1 MYGLEN
7 DWGLKMIG
15 MNIVV
20 VFPGQ
25 GSQSIGMLA
34 DYAES
39 WPQIEETFKQASDVL
54 GYDCWDIVCN
64 GPAEKLNKTEIT
76 QPIMLAADIA
86 VLRVMAQQCMLMPMV
101 FAGHS
106 LGEYAALVAAEALDF
121 EDAIKLV
128 SKRGQLMQAAVPEGK
143 GAMSAIIGLNDEA
156 IIQIC
161 EQVSKDLGEP
171 VEAVNFNSPGQV
183 VIAGATDAV
192 NKAMELLKEE
202 GAKRALPLPV
212 SVPSHSSL
220 MKPAADE
227 LAEYLKGVNINKP
240 KIQVIHNVDA
250 KSHDD
255 PNAIRDAL
263 AKQLYSPVQWS
274 HTIQIITDGA
284 DVVVECGPGKVLGG
298 LTRRINKEVKS
309 YSLDSMV
316 AMQKFLDSM
325 ADED

>member
-1 MYGLEN
+1 
-7 DWGLKMIG
+7 MIG

-25 GSQSIGMLA
+25 GSQSIGMLS
-34 DYAES
+34 DYAET

-54 GYDCWDIVCN
+54 AYDCWDIVCN

-86 VLRVMAQQCMLMPMV
+86 VMRVMVEQCMLTPMV

-128 SKRGQLMQAAVPEGK
+128 AKRGQLMQAAVPEGK
-143 GAMSAIIGLNDEA
+143 GAMSAIIGLNDDA

-161 EQVSKDLGEP
+161 EQVSNDIGEP

-227 LAEYLKGVNINKP
+227 LAEYLKAVNISKP

-250 KSHDD
+250 KSHDEPD
-255 PNAIRDAL
+255 AIREAL
-263 AKQLYSPVQWS
+263 AKQLYNPVQWT
-274 HTIQIITDGA
+274 HTIQIISDGA
-284 DVVVECGPGKVLGG
+284 DAVVECGPGKVLGG
-298 LTRRINKEVKS
+298 LTRRINKEVAS
-309 YSLDSMV
+309 YSLDSMA
-316 AMQKFLDSM
+316 AMEKFLNSM
-325 ADED
+325 SLED

>member
-1 MYGLEN
+1 
-7 DWGLKMIG
+7 MIG

-25 GSQSIGMLA
+25 GSQSIGMLS
-34 DYAES
+34 DYAET
-39 WPQIEETFKQASDVL
+39 WPLVEETFKEASDLL

-64 GPAEKLNKTEIT
+64 GPAEKINKTEIT

-86 VLRVMAQQCMLMPMV
+86 VMRIMAQQCMLRPMV

-106 LGEYAALVAAEALDF
+106 LGEYAALVAADSISFA
-121 EDAIKLV
+121 DAIKLV

-143 GAMSAIIGLNDEA
+143 GAMAAIIGLNDDA
-156 IIQIC
+156 IIQTC
-161 EQVSKDLGEP
+161 EQVTTESGEP

-183 VIAGATDAV
+183 VIAGEANAV
-192 NKAMELLKEE
+192 SKAMERLKEV

-220 MKPAADE
+220 MKSAADE
-227 LAEYLKGVNINKP
+227 LADYLKTVAINTP

-250 KSHDD
+250 KSHDEPD
-255 PNAIRDAL
+255 AIRDAL
-263 AKQLYSPVQWS
+263 AKQLYNPVQWT
-274 HTIQIITDGA
+274 HTIQIISDGA

-298 LTRRINKEVKS
+298 LTRRINKEVNS
-309 YSLDSMV
+309 FSLDNMA

-325 ADED
+325 ADEI

>member
-1 MYGLEN
+1 M
-7 DWGLKMIG
+7 DG

-25 GSQSIGMLA
+25 GSQSIGMLS
-34 DYAES
+34 DYTEA
-39 WPQIEETFKQASDVL
+39 WPQVEETFKQASDVL

-64 GPAEKLNKTEIT
+64 GPAEKINKTEIT

-86 VLRVMAQQCMLMPMV
+86 VMRVMGQQCMLTPMV

-106 LGEYAALVAAEALDF
+106 LGEYAALVAAQALDF

-128 SKRGQLMQAAVPEGK
+128 SKRGQLMQAAVPEGE
-143 GAMSAIIGLNDEA
+143 GAMAAIIGLPDDP
-156 IIQIC
+156 IISIC
-161 EQVSKDLGEP
+161 EQVSTDIGKP

-183 VIAGATDAV
+183 VIAGATEAV
-192 NKAMELLKEE
+192 EKAIESLKEE

-227 LAEYLKGVNINKP
+227 LAEYLKGVTINQP

-250 KSHDD
+250 KSHDE
-255 PNAIRDAL
+255 PAAIRDAL
-263 AKQLYSPVQWS
+263 AKQLYNPVQWT
-274 HTIQIITDGA
+274 HTIQIISDGA
-284 DVVVECGPGKVLGG
+284 DVGVECGPGKLLGG

-309 YSLDSMV
+309 FSLDST
-316 AMQKFLDSM
+316 ASMQKFLDSM
-325 ADED
+325 V

>member
-1 MYGLEN
+1 M
-7 DWGLKMIG
+7 DG

-25 GSQSIGMLA
+25 GSQSIGMLS
-34 DYAES
+34 DYAET

-54 GYDCWDIVCN
+54 AYDCWDIVCN
-64 GPAEKLNKTEIT
+64 GPVEKINKTEIT

-128 SKRGQLMQAAVPEGK
+128 SRRGQLMQAAVPQGE
-143 GAMSAIIGLNDEA
+143 GAMAAIIGLNDDP
-156 IIQIC
+156 IINIC
-161 EQVSKDLGEP
+161 EQVSADTGIP

-183 VIAGATDAV
+183 VIAGATEAV

-202 GAKRALPLPV
+202 GAKRVLPLPV

-227 LAEYLKGVNINKP
+227 LADYLKDVAINTP
-240 KIQVIHNVDA
+240 KVQVIHNVDA
-250 KSHDD
+250 KSHENPDD
-255 PNAIRDAL
+255 IRDAL
-263 AKQLYSPVQWS
+263 VRQLYNPVRWKQ
-274 HTIQIITDGA
+274 TIQIITDGA

-298 LTRRINKEVKS
+298 LTRRINKDVNS
-309 YSLDSMV
+309 YSLDNMAS
-316 AMQKFLDSM
+316 MQKFLDTM
-325 ADED
+325 V

>member
-1 MYGLEN
+1 
-7 DWGLKMIG
+7 

-25 GSQSIGMLA
+25 GSQSVGMLA
-34 DYAES
+34 DYAET
-39 WPQIEETFKQASDVL
+39 WPQIEETFKQASNVL

-64 GPAEKLNKTEIT
+64 GPTEKINKTEIT

-86 VLRVMAQQCMLMPMV
+86 VMRVMAQQCMLTPMV

-106 LGEYAALVAAEALDF
+106 LGEYAALVAAESINF

-128 SKRGQLMQAAVPEGK
+128 AKRGQLMQAAVPEGE
-143 GAMSAIIGLNDEA
+143 GAMAAIIGLTDEP
-156 IIQIC
+156 IIKIC
-161 EQVSKDLGEP
+161 EQVSSDIGAP

-183 VIAGATDAV
+183 VIAGATAAV
-192 NKAMELLKEE
+192 NKAMALLKEA

-227 LAEYLKGVNINKP
+227 LSEYLKTVNISTP

-250 KSHDD
+250 KLHDD
-255 PNAIRDAL
+255 PDAIREAL
-263 AKQLYSPVQWS
+263 AKQLYNPVQWT
-274 HTIQIITDGA
+274 HTVQIIADSA

-298 LTRRINKEVKS
+298 LTRRINKDVKS
-309 YSLDSMV
+309 FSLDSIASMD
-316 AMQKFLDSM
+316 KFLDAMSTV
-325 ADED
+325 D

>member
-1 MYGLEN
+1 
-7 DWGLKMIG
+7 MIG

-25 GSQSIGMLA
+25 GSQSIGMLS

-121 EDAIKLV
+121 EAAIKLV
-128 SKRGQLMQAAVPEGK
+128 AKRGQLMQAAVPEGK
-143 GAMSAIIGLNDEA
+143 GAMSAIIGLNDDPV
-156 IIQIC
+156 IQIC

-227 LAEYLKGVNINKP
+227 LAEYLKGVSINKP
-240 KIQVIHNVDA
+240 KIQIIHNVDA
-250 KSHDD
+250 KSHDEPD
-255 PNAIRDAL
+255 AIREAL
-263 AKQLYSPVQWS
+263 AKQLYNPVQWT

-309 YSLDSMV
+309 YSLDSMP